1 MKSAIRYSALAAVL
15 TVALSPGQAAA
26 SSTGPKETSAVP
38 VVERTYPSVLP
49 LTLEVSADKANELRT
64 LRDFTITAQREGEA
78 QTTIVIGPV
87 NPFSSENTCVR
98 PMPAGI
104 TGCLVNSDAT
114 IGTLRFNWEVP
125 EAGTYRFTLSG
136 KRGSSDLV
144 QTIGSFDLE
153 ARD

>member
-1 MKSAIRYSALAAVL
+1 MKSAIRYGVLAGVL

-26 SSTGPKETSAVP
+26 SSTGPKATPAVP
-38 VVERTYPSVLP
+38 VVERTYPSALP

-78 QTTIVIGPV
+78 GTTIVIGPV
-87 NPFSSENTCVR
+87 NPFANDNTCVD
-98 PMPAGI
+98 PMPAGL
-104 TGCLVNSDAT
+104 TGCMVNGDAT
-114 IGTLRFNWEVP
+114 VGTLRFNWEVP

-136 KRGSSDLV
+136 KRGSSDRT

>member
-1 MKSAIRYSALAAVL
+1 MKSAIRYSVLAAVL

-26 SSTGPKETSAVP
+26 SSTGPKGAPAVP
-38 VVERTYPSVLP
+38 VVERTYPSALP

-64 LRDFTITAQREGEA
+64 LRDFTITAQREGEER
-78 QTTIVIGPV
+78 TTIVIGPV
-87 NPFSSENTCVR
+87 NPFGNDNTCVD
-98 PMPAGI
+98 PMPAGL
-104 TGCLVNSDAT
+104 TGCKVNGDAT

-136 KRGSSDLV
+136 KRGSSDRT